1 VSCFLIF
8 YFHVK
13 LFYFHAK
20 KRSPAQKFLEFR
32 GTAFQKR
39 KNINKNPHKKSIAP
53 WFPIA
58 PPMQN
63 HENRFQNVGMVAK
76 MQVMQPPHFC
86 EESVT

>member
-1 VSCFLIF
+1 MQKNALQR
-8 YFHVK
+8 
-13 LFYFHAK
+13 
-20 KRSPAQKFLEFR
+20 RSFLEFR

-63 HENRFQNVGMVAK
+63 HENRFQTVGMVAT
-76 MQVMQPPHFC
+76 MQIMHHPPFLRGKC
-86 EESVT
+86 NRGE